1 MLSIAQRRDVTR
13 YTIFVHWLPKGNRRN
28 LANKNFES
36 VISFDILVFKKSSGS
51 KVSQILVRITKSFFE
66 LLKSNKNFESFIT
79 WYLDEFWEIFELHY
93 AISPKLF
100 VRRNTFFDYLC
111 CLSTAYQ
118 TFFEMYCGK

>member
-51 KVSQILVRITKSFFE
+51 KVSQILVRITKSFF
-66 LLKSNKNFESFIT
+66 
-79 WYLDEFWEIFELHY
+79 
-93 AISPKLF
+93 
-100 VRRNTFFDYLC
+100 
-111 CLSTAYQ
+111 
-118 TFFEMYCGK
+118 